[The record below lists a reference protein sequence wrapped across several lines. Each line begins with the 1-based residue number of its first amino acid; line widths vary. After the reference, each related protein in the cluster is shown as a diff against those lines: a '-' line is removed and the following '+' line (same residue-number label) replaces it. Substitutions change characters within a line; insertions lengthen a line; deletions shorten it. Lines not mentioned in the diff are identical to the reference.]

1 MSRRKGEITGHMNER
16 DFPHLVEL
24 ELPPRAGERH
34 QQWRHRESRSGRGI
48 APPHAQGSFFSGSM
62 SPSITIEC
70 HNVIFRVVH
79 VEQVA
84 VMFHNDC
91 SEI

>member
-1 MSRRKGEITGHMNER
+1 
-16 DFPHLVEL
+16 LVMIS
-24 ELPPRAGERH
+24 PPCVLRPDNVASAAG
-34 QQWRHRESRSGRGI
+34 
-48 APPHAQGSFFSGSM
+48 FLFSGSM

-70 HNVIFRVVH
+70 HNVIFRAVH